1 MKTTLLAFGIV
12 KEIFNDSQIGLEL
25 QDGITVKELRTTLET
40 TYPGIKK
47 IHSFLTILMSP
58 KLPIGMSGLDACVVG
73 FSGEG
78 CYQIVTKYGHTASD
92 QSYK

>member
-47 IHSFLTILMSP
+47 IHSYLIAVNDEYAEDDLVLNANDEIAIVP
-58 KLPIGMSGLDACVVG
+58 PVSGG
-73 FSGEG
+73 
-78 CYQIVTKYGHTASD
+78 
-92 QSYK
+92 

>member
-1 MKTTLLAFGIV
+1 
-12 KEIFNDSQIGLEL
+12 
-25 QDGITVKELRTTLET
+25 
-40 TYPGIKK
+40 
-47 IHSFLTILMSP
+47 MSP

-92 QSYK
+92 QSYKWLLFLWFVRQVYIEDSTI